1 MLKKQTKLGMF
12 EHIYNKEIKTGSWI
26 TKDEMAENGFFPK
39 NNTNGRDIRFIK
51 RKYELEII
59 TEGTREIKFR
69 VVGTKA
75 MLLSRPISKKI
86 KDYFKNKRCVLTGT
100 RSSIEV
106 DHKNGRYNDKRVLNT
121 KTQTVNDFQPL
132 TKVANNIKREHC
144 RKCVATNKKF
154 DAKELGYLVST
165 LDGNLVHNNKP
176 NGCKGCFFYD
186 VTSFK
191 EDYNTV
197 LSTYF
202 GINNPFTEEGFHECY
217 KKLSKRNSSAS

>member
-1 MLKKQTKLGMF
+1 MSKKQTKLRMF
-12 EHIYNKEIKTGSWI
+12 EHIYSKEIKTGSWI

-100 RSSIEV
+100 RSNIEV

-144 RKCVATNKKF
+144 RKCVATNKRF

-176 NGCKGCFFYD
+176 NGCEGCFFYD
-186 VTSFK
+186 VTGFK

-197 LSTYF
+197 ISTYF
-202 GINNPFTEEGFHECY
+202 GINNPFTEEGFHKCY
-217 KKLSKRNSSAS
+217 KKLSENNSSAS